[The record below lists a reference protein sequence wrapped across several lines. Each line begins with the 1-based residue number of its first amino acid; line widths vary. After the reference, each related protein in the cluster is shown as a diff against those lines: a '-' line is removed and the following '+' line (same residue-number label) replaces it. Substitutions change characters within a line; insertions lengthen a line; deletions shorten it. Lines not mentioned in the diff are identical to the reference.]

1 MILQSCH
8 FHIFL
13 ISISLFFIYP
23 FSFQSNHNLQTYN
36 NFDQPRFILR
46 PRPLVPPQEASF
58 ATSSNPFLLI
68 QQFGRHRFETRN
80 NTVDWM
86 ATTRKS
92 SLVACLL
99 FFIREHGLVTGEW
112 TWLLVHPFEKI
123 LPAEVMRPG
132 GGGDKRKWREKAC
145 VCALRSRRQANTSWK
160 RVGIGGKEVVV
171 DERRYLV
178 PGNRAI
184 RGGGRR
190 RKNGMDEK
198 KEKAVDEGPQII
210 T

>member
-23 FSFQSNHNLQTYN
+23 FNFQSNHNLQTYN

-80 NTVDWM
+80 NTVDRM

-99 FFIREHGLVTGEW
+99 FFIREHGPVVTGEW

-145 VCALRSRRQANTSWK
+145 VCALRSRGTGEHLVK
-160 RVGIGGKEVVV
+160 EGG
-171 DERRYLV
+171 DRGQRS
-178 PGNRAI
+178 
-184 RGGGRR
+184 GGGWKTMPRS
-190 RKNGMDEK
+190 G
-198 KEKAVDEGPQII
+198 Q
-210 T
+210 

>member
-1 MILQSCH
+1 
-8 FHIFL
+8 
-13 ISISLFFIYP
+13 
-23 FSFQSNHNLQTYN
+23 
-36 NFDQPRFILR
+36 
-46 PRPLVPPQEASF
+46 
-58 ATSSNPFLLI
+58 
-68 QQFGRHRFETRN
+68 
-80 NTVDWM
+80 M

-99 FFIREHGLVTGEW
+99 FFIREHGPVVTGEW

-145 VCALRSRRQANTSWK
+145 VCALRSRGTGEHLVK
-160 RVGIGGKEVVV
+160 GGGGKEVVV
-171 DERRYLV
+171 DERRCLV